1 MKLLIS
7 FSEGKDGKRM
17 VLKVDI
23 LASKMCDRVGYT
35 NKNKILHLKLQYR
48 EKSRR
53 EARKRRLEMDPV
65 ELELEEAPSKKDKNV
80 VSYGMVH

>member
-17 VLKVDI
+17 VLKVDV
-23 LASKMCDRVGYT
+23 LASKMCDRVGFT
-35 NKNKILHLKLQYR
+35 KKNKILHLKLQYR

-65 ELELEEAPSKKDKNV
+65 ELEEVPSKKDKNV

>member
-23 LASKMCDRVGYT
+23 LASKMCDRVGFT
-35 NKNKILHLKLQYR
+35 KKNKILHLKLQYR

-65 ELELEEAPSKKDKNV
+65 ELELEEVPSKKDKNV